1 MEFFFVKYSV
11 SICNSALLVFL
22 SIHLAYL
29 VEKNGFL
36 GLNMAGEKQTLV
48 NVTLNFLELK

>member
-1 MEFFFVKYSV
+1 M
-11 SICNSALLVFL
+11 CNLALLVFL

-36 GLNMAGEKQTLV
+36 SLNMAGEKQTLV